1 MTLGVSRRPSCV
13 PSWLALVLP
22 LFGAAC
28 VGPPARDFVTTNG
41 ATLAI
46 SHVRVIDGTGVPGS
60 NDQTVVVRD
69 GTIQSAGSAAAISV
83 PANAEVIDGR
93 GRTLIP
99 GLVGMHEHLFYQIEP
114 PGAGTKAVP
123 AQEAFARL
131 YLASGVTTIRT
142 AGTLDF
148 KGDLRLKRDVDSGRL
163 PGPEVRVT
171 GPYLY
176 AQPGP
181 PDPDRI
187 AREVDSQ
194 ADRGATSFKAYTTL
208 RPSELEAAIRAAH
221 ARGLRITGHLC
232 AVGYREAAAM
242 GIDNLEHGLALDT
255 EFFSDKAPGVCPDQS
270 ASVSELARTDVLTDM
285 AVQRTIAELIGHGVA
300 ITSTLAVFETLTGD
314 ESAMDPRTAL
324 VLAPGLRRQYEA
336 ARAGWTRRDDAR
348 ARMWAAALTR
358 EMQFERAFVK
368 GGGLLLA
375 GVDPTGWGG
384 VVAGFG
390 DQRELELLVEAGLTP
405 EEAIRVATSNG
416 ADFLYAGTRIGTIAP
431 GYQAD
436 LVLVRGNPSIDISD
450 VRNVEIVF
458 RNGVGYD
465 PSALVASTQGTVGA
479 FDLRRVLRSPLHL
492 LAIAIALHLVAKNVL
507 RLVRRRRQV
516 RPAVASF

>member
-1 MTLGVSRRPSCV
+1 MTLGARWFFRR

-22 LFGAAC
+22 LLSAAC
-28 VGPPARDFVTTNG
+28 GGPAARDFVTTN
-41 ATLAI
+41 ARTVAI
-46 SHVRVIDGTGVPGS
+46 PHVRVIDGTGAPGKD
-60 NDQTVVVRD
+60 DQTVVVRD
-69 GTIQSAGSAAAISV
+69 GTIQASGSAAAVAV
-83 PANAEVIDGR
+83 PSEASVIDGR

-114 PGAGTKAVP
+114 PGGGTKAVP

-131 YLASGVTTIRT
+131 YLAAGVTTIRT

-148 KGDLRLKRDVDSGRL
+148 NGDLRLKRDIESGRVA
-163 PGPEVRVT
+163 GPDVNVT

-187 AREVDSQ
+187 AREVESQ

-221 ARGLRITGHLC
+221 ARGLRVTGHLC

-242 GIDNLEHGLALDT
+242 GIDNVEHGLAVDT
-255 EFFSDKAPGVCPDQS
+255 EFFSGRQPGVCPDQG
-270 ASVSELARTDVLTDM
+270 ASVDELARTDVLTDM
-285 AVQRTIAELIGHGVA
+285 AVQRTIADLINHGVA
-300 ITSTLAVFETLTGD
+300 VTSTLAVFETVTGD
-314 ESAMDPRTAL
+314 QSALDPRMAA
-324 VLAPGLRRQYEA
+324 VLAPGLRDQYEA
-336 ARAGWTRRDDAR
+336 TRARWTERHDALT
-348 ARMWAAALTR
+348 RMWAAMLTR
-358 EMQFERAFVK
+358 EMQFERAFLK

-405 EEAIRVATSNG
+405 EEAIRVASSNG
-416 ADFLYAGTRIGTIAP
+416 AELLSAGGRIGTIAP

-436 LVLVRGNPSIDISD
+436 LVLVRGNPSVSISD
-450 VRNVEIVF
+450 VRNVEMVF
-458 RNGVGYD
+458 RKGIGYD
-465 PSALVASTQGTVGA
+465 PSALIASTQGTVGA
-479 FDLRRVLRSPLHL
+479 FDLRRILHSPLHL
-492 LAIAIALHLVAKNVL
+492 LAIAIALHLIAKNVR
-507 RLVRRRRQV
+507 RLIRRRRRVQ
-516 RPAVASF
+516 PAVAST